1 MSQFKRGLE
10 AGPTM
15 YSCINGATTM
25 PYSLEQDL
33 EAAAKAGF
41 DAVEIWSR
49 KLDAYLQDHGTA
61 ELKAR
66 LDAHGL
72 RVASLCP
79 YGLVGFSENS
89 KELDSIEHA
98 AEVAAAIECP
108 VLLVC
113 ADAPPDGMDREEAYD
128 TMAAAAGAYAE
139 RADARG
145 VKIAIEPLG
154 RHPFIPGPREVL
166 EVIERAGHGSLGLM
180 VDFFH
185 YYKSGVPLDD
195 MRAIPTELLLI
206 VHVDDCED
214 LPPADLTDQHR
225 VYMGEGVLPL
235 KDMMGVLRE
244 KGYSGALSV
253 EIFREEYWK
262 KDPVKISVAAK
273 AAYAR
278 MMAG

>member
-1 MSQFKRGLE
+1 MH
-10 AGPTM
+10 
-15 YSCINGATTM
+15 SCINGATTM
-25 PYSLEQDL
+25 PYTLEQDL
-33 EAAAKAGF
+33 EAAGKAGF

-49 KLDAYLQDHGTA
+49 KLDAYLQDHDAG
-61 ELKAR
+61 ELRAC

-72 RVASLCP
+72 RAASLCP
-79 YGLVGFSENS
+79 YGLVGFSDNREQ
-89 KELDSIEHA
+89 LQAIERA
-98 AEVAAAIECP
+98 AKVAAAIDCP

-113 ADAPPDGMDREEAYD
+113 ADAPPDDMDRDEAFE
-128 TMAAAAGAYAE
+128 TMAATARAYAE
-139 RADARG
+139 RSAAHG

-154 RHPFIPGPREVL
+154 RHPFIPGPREAL
-166 EVIERAGHGSLGLM
+166 EVIERAGHDSLGLM

-195 MRAIPTELLLI
+195 IRAIPTELLLI

-235 KDMMGVLRE
+235 KDMMGILRE

-253 EIFREEYWK
+253 EIFREEYWE
-262 KDPVKISVAAK
+262 KDPVEISVAAK
-273 AAYAR
+273 AAYDR
-278 MMAG
+278 MMAI

>member
-1 MSQFKRGLE
+1 
-10 AGPTM
+10 M

-25 PYSLEQDL
+25 PYTLEQDL
-33 EAAAKAGF
+33 QAAGKAGF

-49 KLDAYLQDHGTA
+49 KLDTYLQDHDTT

-72 RVASLCP
+72 RAASLCP
-79 YGLVGFSENS
+79 YGLVGFSDNS
-89 KELDSIEHA
+89 NELDSIERA
-98 AEVAAAIECP
+98 SEVAAAIDCP

-113 ADAPPDGMDREEAYD
+113 ADAPPDDMEWDEAFD
-128 TMAAAAGAYAE
+128 TMAATARTYAE
-139 RADARG
+139 RAATHG

-154 RHPFIPGPREVL
+154 QHPFIPGPREAL
-166 EVIERAGHGSLGLM
+166 EVIARAGHDSLGLM

-185 YYKSGVPLDD
+185 YYKSGVPLEDI
-195 MRAIPTELLLI
+195 RAIPTELLLI

-244 KGYSGALSV
+244 KGYAGALSV
-253 EIFREEYWK
+253 EIFREEYWE
-262 KDPVKISVAAK
+262 KDPMEISAAAK
-273 AAYAR
+273 AAYDR

>member
-1 MSQFKRGLE
+1 
-10 AGPTM
+10 M

-25 PYSLEQDL
+25 PYTLEQDL

-49 KLDAYLQDHGTA
+49 KLDTYLETHDTA
-61 ELKAR
+61 ELNAL
-66 LDAHGL
+66 LDAQGL
-72 RVASLCP
+72 RAASLCP
-79 YGLVGFSENS
+79 YGLVGFSDNS
-89 KELDSIEHA
+89 NELDSIDRA
-98 AEVAAAIECP
+98 AEVASAIDCP

-113 ADAPPDGMDREEAYD
+113 ADAPPDDMDRDEAYD
-128 TMAAAAGAYAE
+128 TMAATARNYAE
-139 RADARG
+139 RAAAHG

-154 RHPFIPGPREVL
+154 RHPFIPGPREAL
-166 EVIERAGHGSLGLM
+166 EVIERAGHDSLGLM

-195 MRAIPTELLLI
+195 IRAIPTELLLI

-214 LPPADLTDQHR
+214 LPPAELTDQHR

-235 KDMMGVLRE
+235 KEMMGVLRE
-244 KGYSGALSV
+244 KGYAGALSV
-253 EIFREEYWK
+253 EIFREAYWEN
-262 KDPVKISVAAK
+262 DPVEISVAAK
-273 AAYAR
+273 AAYDR

>member
-1 MSQFKRGLE
+1 
-10 AGPTM
+10 M

-25 PYSLEQDL
+25 PYTLEQDL
-33 EAAAKAGF
+33 EAAGKAGF

-49 KLDAYLQDHGTA
+49 KLNAYLETHDAG
-61 ELKAR
+61 ELKAL
-66 LDAHGL
+66 LDGYGL

-79 YGLVGFSENS
+79 YGLIGFSDNREQL
-89 KELDSIEHA
+89 KAVERA
-98 AEVAAAIECP
+98 AEVAAAIDCP

-113 ADAPPDGMDREEAYD
+113 ADAPPDGMNRDLAYD
-128 TMAAAAGAYAE
+128 TMAATARAYAE
-139 RADARG
+139 RAAAHG

-154 RHPFIPGPREVL
+154 QHPFIPGPREAL

-195 MRAIPTELLLI
+195 IRAIPTELLLI

-235 KDMMGVLRE
+235 KEMMGVLRE
-244 KGYSGALSV
+244 KGYAGALSV
-253 EIFREEYWK
+253 EIFREEYWE
-262 KDPVKISVAAK
+262 KDPVEISAAAK
-273 AAYAR
+273 AAYDR